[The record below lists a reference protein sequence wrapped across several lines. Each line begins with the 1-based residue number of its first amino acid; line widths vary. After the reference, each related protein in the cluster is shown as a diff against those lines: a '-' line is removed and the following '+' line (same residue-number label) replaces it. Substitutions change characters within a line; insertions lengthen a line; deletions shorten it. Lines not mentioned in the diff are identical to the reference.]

1 MFLVEESR
9 RVVVSC
15 IVPCVCGEQPVG
27 LGSMAGDYQSQYPHV
42 YFFSASQLEFSWL
55 FHRYTLIY

>member
-1 MFLVEESR
+1 MLLVEEFSR
-9 RVVVSC
+9 IVVGHVG
-15 IVPCVCGEQPVG
+15 PCVCGEQPAR
-27 LGSMAGDYQSQYPHV
+27 LGSVAGGYQSRFPRV